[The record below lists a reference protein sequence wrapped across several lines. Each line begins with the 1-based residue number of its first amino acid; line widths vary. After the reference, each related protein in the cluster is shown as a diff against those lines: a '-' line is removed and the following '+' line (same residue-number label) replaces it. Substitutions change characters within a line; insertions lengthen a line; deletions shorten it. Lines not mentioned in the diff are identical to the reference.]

1 MATSF
6 SHSLRVLEADKSR
19 AGWLGLLIIIAL
31 SGLWLAWGLWG
42 QVTVYETTE
51 QAHLA
56 GGRAVVAYFSPAGRG
71 RILPGQPA
79 LLHLDGY
86 AWPQYGG
93 IPATVSRVSRK
104 LVDGRMEVRLTIEAG
119 PAAPRALQ
127 PDMPGMVEIEIEQV
141 SPATLLLRAVG
152 QWAVEDP
159 LEATARQNQEVIQ

>member
-1 MATSF
+1 MM
-6 SHSLRVLEADKSR
+6 
-19 AGWLGLLIIIAL
+19 IAL
-31 SGLWLAWGLWG
+31 LGSWLAWGLWG
-42 QVTVYETTE
+42 QLTVYETTE

-56 GGRAVVAYFSPAGRG
+56 GGRTVVAYFSPAGRG
-71 RILPGQPA
+71 RIRPGQPA

-119 PAAPRALQ
+119 PSAPTALQ
-127 PDMPGMVEIEIEQV
+127 PDMPGMVEVEIEQV

-152 QWAVEDP
+152 QWAAEDT
-159 LEATARQNQEVIQ
+159 LEAAARPEQEAVQ